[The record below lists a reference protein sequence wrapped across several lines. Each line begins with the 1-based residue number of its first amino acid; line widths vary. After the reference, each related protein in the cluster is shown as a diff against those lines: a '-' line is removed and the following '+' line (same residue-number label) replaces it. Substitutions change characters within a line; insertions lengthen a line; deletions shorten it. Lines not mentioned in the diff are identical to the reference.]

1 MVTSRISSGTSTM
14 SSSDRSVARL
24 VFLMAFV
31 ILLFG
36 VGLPVL
42 TNYVEK
48 DRWNRHQKCEAS
60 LRKSYDPRRMV
71 PLRSCP

>member
-1 MVTSRISSGTSTM
+1 MSRF
-14 SSSDRSVARL
+14 DRSLVGL
-24 VFLMAFV
+24 VFKVAFL

-42 TNYVEK
+42 ANYVEK
-48 DRWNRHQKCEAS
+48 DRWNRHQKCEAN

-71 PLRSCP
+71 PFRSCP